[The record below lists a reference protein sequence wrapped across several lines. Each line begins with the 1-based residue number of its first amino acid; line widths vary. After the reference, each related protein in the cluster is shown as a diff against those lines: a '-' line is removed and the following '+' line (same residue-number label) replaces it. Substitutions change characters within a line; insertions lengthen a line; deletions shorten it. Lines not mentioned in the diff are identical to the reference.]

1 MLHNQ
6 LIDWWPA
13 KRKSSLYLSRRPQH
27 HRNLTPT
34 WPQVFCNREL
44 PCRNTHPKF
53 TAKSLKNRLRKWDRL
68 VLYPLCLKRKKWFW
82 MMLSQAM
89 PNQKPQPY
97 NKAKNRNEAH
107 LIYRKICRSSRCQLK
122 PHQQPNRNNQSKKLI
137 QKKKSYNWRNSKR
150 CKLTGC
156 LGVSV
161 RDLSSMILWKT
172 ISQKFQT
179 HRRFSIGDHSVTA
192 TFKNLL

>member
-13 KRKSSLYLSRRPQH
+13 KRKSSLYLSRPQH
-27 HRNLTPT
+27 HRNLTLT
-34 WPQVFCNREL
+34 WPQVFCSRDL
-44 PCRNTHPKF
+44 LCRNTHPKF
-53 TAKSLKNRLRKWDRL
+53 TIKSLKNRLRKWDQL
-68 VLYPLCLKRKKWFW
+68 VLCPLCLKRKKWFW
-82 MMLSQAM
+82 MMHSQAM
-89 PNQKPQPY
+89 LNRKLQPY
-97 NKAKNRNEAH
+97 NKAKDRKEAH

-122 PHQQPNRNNQSKKLI
+122 PHQQQNRNLQSKKLI
-137 QKKKSYNWRNSKR
+137 QKKRSYNWRNSKR

-161 RDLSSMILWKT
+161 RDPSSTTTLWKT

-179 HRRFSIGDHSVTA
+179 HRRFLIGDRSVTA
-192 TFKNLL
+192 TFKTLL